1 MTQATLYIGLND
13 KDEKRQTMETVEAYK
28 IVQSELV
35 RHVGGGT
42 IYAAEGIYTHDDG
55 TIVVEKTLKSG
66 KHHHSPR
73 IRGNG
78 FRLNLPPPRAAVPL
92 TACDPADGH
101 GCRRHKKN
109 AQPARMKGNKK

>member
-55 TIVVEKTLKSG
+55 TIVVEKMLRVEIFGAPESALMALVERLK
-66 KHHHSPR
+66 
-73 IRGNG
+73 I
-78 FRLNLPPPRAAVPL
+78 RLNQESIII
-92 TACDPADGH
+92 
-101 GCRRHKKN
+101 RRESVETVF
-109 AQPARMKGNKK
+109 A

>member
-28 IVQSELV
+28 IIQSELV

-55 TIVVEKTLKSG
+55 TIVVEKTLRVEIFGAPESSLMALVERLK
-66 KHHHSPR
+66 
-73 IRGNG
+73 I
-78 FRLNLPPPRAAVPL
+78 RLNQESIII
-92 TACDPADGH
+92 
-101 GCRRHKKN
+101 RRESVETVF
-109 AQPARMKGNKK
+109 A

>member
-13 KDEKRQTMETVEAYK
+13 KDEKRQTVETVEAYK

-55 TIVVEKTLKSG
+55 TIVVEKALRVEIFGAPESALMALVERLK
-66 KHHHSPR
+66 
-73 IRGNG
+73 I
-78 FRLNLPPPRAAVPL
+78 RLNQESIII
-92 TACDPADGH
+92 
-101 GCRRHKKN
+101 RRESVETVF
-109 AQPARMKGNKK
+109 A

>member
-42 IYAAEGIYTHDDG
+42 IYAAEGI
-55 TIVVEKTLKSG
+55 
-66 KHHHSPR
+66 
-73 IRGNG
+73 
-78 FRLNLPPPRAAVPL
+78 
-92 TACDPADGH
+92 
-101 GCRRHKKN
+101 
-109 AQPARMKGNKK
+109 

>member
-55 TIVVEKTLKSG
+55 TVVVEKTLRVEIFGAAESALMALVERLKV
-66 KHHHSPR
+66 
-73 IRGNG
+73 
-78 FRLNLPPPRAAVPL
+78 RLNQESIII
-92 TACDPADGH
+92 
-101 GCRRHKKN
+101 RRETVETVF
-109 AQPARMKGNKK
+109 A

>member
-28 IVQSELV
+28 IVQSEIV

-55 TIVVEKTLKSG
+55 TIVVENTLRVEIFGAPESALMALVERLK
-66 KHHHSPR
+66 
-73 IRGNG
+73 I
-78 FRLNLPPPRAAVPL
+78 RLNQESIII
-92 TACDPADGH
+92 
-101 GCRRHKKN
+101 RRESVETVF
-109 AQPARMKGNKK
+109 A

>member
-1 MTQATLYIGLND
+1 MTQATMYIGLND

-55 TIVVEKTLKSG
+55 TIVVEKTLRVEIFGAPESALMALGEHLKL
-66 KHHHSPR
+66 
-73 IRGNG
+73 
-78 FRLNLPPPRAAVPL
+78 RLIQESIIVLRATVETLFA
-92 TACDPADGH
+92 
-101 GCRRHKKN
+101 
-109 AQPARMKGNKK
+109 

>member
-55 TIVVEKTLKSG
+55 TIVVEKPLRVEIFGAPESALMALVERLK
-66 KHHHSPR
+66 
-73 IRGNG
+73 I
-78 FRLNLPPPRAAVPL
+78 RLNQESIII
-92 TACDPADGH
+92 
-101 GCRRHKKN
+101 RRESVETVF
-109 AQPARMKGNKK
+109 A

>member
-55 TIVVEKTLKSG
+55 TIVVEKTLRVEIFGAPESALMALVERLK
-66 KHHHSPR
+66 
-73 IRGNG
+73 I
-78 FRLNLPPPRAAVPL
+78 RLNQESIII
-92 TACDPADGH
+92 
-101 GCRRHKKN
+101 RRESVETVF
-109 AQPARMKGNKK
+109 A